1 MTDDQKYNDPNESND
16 EQQQPQYGQSQY
28 GQSQYEQPQYKQ
40 SQYEQSGQ
48 TPYTQQP
55 YGQQPYGQPYG
66 QAPYGQ
72 PGQSPY
78 GQPNPTEILLM
89 EYPGGEK
96 RLVKLA
102 SRGIRFGAYLIDSV
116 ITSIPSFIIGL
127 LLLVKFFRLL
137 WDPTTGLMNYIDQ
150 FTGELVN
157 IDHFASVNGR
167 ELRSLVFWFVAL
179 IVISLLTQIL
189 CYGLIPVWTNGQTLG
204 KKMLKLR
211 AVSEDGFYLST
222 GGQLLRGVIGVVL
235 LSLVTTGMTTW
246 ISAVMVLVTDKR
258 QGIHDY
264 MANSVVISE
273 KSF

>member
-55 YGQQPYGQPYG
+55 YGQQPYGQQYG

-72 PGQSPY
+72 APY

-235 LSLVTTGMTTW
+235 LSLVTSGMTTW